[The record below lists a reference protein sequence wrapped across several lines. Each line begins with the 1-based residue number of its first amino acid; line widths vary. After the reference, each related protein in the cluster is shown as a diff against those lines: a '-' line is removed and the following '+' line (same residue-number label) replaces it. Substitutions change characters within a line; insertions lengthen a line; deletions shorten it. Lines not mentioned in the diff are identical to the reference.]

1 MASLKPSSLLFTLT
15 LLLITTPQPSHSFP
29 FSSPYQSLFSFF
41 FSSLSFSSYKT
52 LFSLAHSLTS
62 RVANLRASRGD
73 LAGAARARS
82 LAQKIRPGIG
92 LGFWRFMMSLGW
104 DYMRNY
110 SWRDVGS
117 VSDALGFVSDLNEL
131 MRVVN
136 ELTRFESNS
145 DRAVWVQRNYKN
157 VLKVTKSMFRR
168 LTKVFYQQGPLR
180 ELVQMLQKEVV
191 EGELLRDC
199 LELGS
204 DDLKGLI
211 QIIKDVALQ
220 YSSTPRNNEL

>member
-1 MASLKPSSLLFTLT
+1 MAFLKPSLLLTFTLV
-15 LLLITTPQPSHSFP
+15 LITTPQPSNSFL
-29 FSSPYQSLFSFF
+29 FTSPYQSLSSLL
-41 FSSLSFSSYKT
+41 FSSLPFSSYTT
-52 LFSLAHSLTS
+52 LFSLAHSLTT

-82 LAQKIRPGIG
+82 LAHKIRPGIG
-92 LGFWRFMMSLGW
+92 LGFWRFMLSLGW
-104 DYMRNY
+104 DYVRNY

-117 VSDALGFVSDLNEL
+117 VSDALGIVSDLNEV

-136 ELTRFESNS
+136 ELTRFESNA
-145 DRAVWVQRNYKN
+145 DRTVWVQRNYKN

-168 LTKVFYQQGPLR
+168 LTKIFYQQGPLR
-180 ELVQMLQKEVV
+180 EVVQMLQKEVV
-191 EGELLRDC
+191 EGELLKDC

-211 QIIKDVALQ
+211 QIIKDLALQ